1 MRRKQKGKWI
11 LFLAALAA
19 VFMLGGCSLG
29 ETFEEALANRNLT
42 AQVTYYSNGGTFEG
56 TPDKKNMYYQSGSK
70 ALNIGV
76 VNPTS
81 GSVEITRKNYVFD
94 GWYYAVLDDNGAPVY
109 ENEATKTYKLGEKV
123 DFSIPLEKGDH
134 WIVVAKWLASV
145 KVNVVLACD
154 ADAEIP
160 VKVKAGEEAKSY
172 KNGDVVAT
180 RAYDT
185 KDEVVNPGDGK
196 APFNVDGKDYTFV
209 EYYADEACTSL
220 VSWPITKQETDV
232 TVYAKYIKGEWEVV
246 RTKNDVRS
254 MFNSS
259 TAGVRYWLTK
269 DVDASKITIG
279 AKTSFNSEIQGNGY
293 TISNLTVQKS
303 QITAG
308 STVSLFGEIQSTAV
322 IENLTLDGL
331 TFNYSIQ
338 SAPVNLYFVFTSIAE
353 GATVN
358 GVKLSGKMTVTKGE
372 DRIIANFAGGYKN
385 CLFGGYATDAEYLSQ
400 TENKGFTVEG
410 DPEEFI
416 QIITQ

>member
-1 MRRKQKGKWI
+1 MRRKQKSKWI
-11 LFLAALAA
+11 LFLAALAS
-19 VFMLGGCSLG
+19 VLMLGGCSLG
-29 ETFEEALANRNLT
+29 ESFEEALANRNLT

-56 TPDKKNMYYQSGSK
+56 TPDKKDMYYQSGSK

-81 GSVEITRKNYVFD
+81 GSVEITRNNYVFD
-94 GWYYAVLDDNGAPVY
+94 GWYYAVLDDNGTPVY
-109 ENEATKTYKLGEKV
+109 EDAENKIYKLGEKV
-123 DFSIPLEKGDH
+123 DFTVPLQDGDH

-180 RAYDT
+180 RIYDT
-185 KDEVVNPGDGK
+185 KGQVVNPGDGK

-220 VSWPITKQETDV
+220 VAWPITKQETDV
-232 TVYAKYIKGEWEVV
+232 TVYAKYIKGDWDVI
-246 RTKNDVRS
+246 RTASDVRS

-259 TAGVRYWLTK
+259 TTGVRYWLTR
-269 DVDASKITIG
+269 DIDATGAKIA

-308 STVSLFGEIQSTAV
+308 STVSLFGEIQATAV
-322 IENLTLDGL
+322 IENLTLQDL
-331 TFNYSIQ
+331 TINYSIQ
-338 SAPVNLYFVFTSIAE
+338 TSPVNLYFVFTSIAE

-358 GVKLSGKMTVTKGE
+358 GVRLSGKMSVTKGE
-372 DRIIANFAGGYKN
+372 HHVVENFINGYEN

-400 TENKGFTVEG
+400 TASKGFTVEG
-410 DPEEFI
+410 NPEQFI
-416 QIITQ
+416 EIITL